1 MVNRDTGSRG
11 RAILGGLCLAAVL
24 GCAGKYQESLP
35 LVQVFNP
42 ARAAVRTSV
51 VISGRNFHG
60 IGGVSIGSQPAA
72 WFHVD
77 SDEQITAGVP
87 ANAMT
92 GTISVRNGAGQ
103 GNSTTSLFVIPDIT
117 DIQPRSAGPGDVIT
131 LTGYGMYGS
140 ASLTFNGVSAGPGT
154 WIDPNTRTAVVPVG
168 AAAGPVVLDFPV
180 PGSAD
185 TVAAPTWTAAADPDA
200 PGNLLFTPPS

>member
-60 IGGVSIGSQPAA
+60 IGGVSIGNQPAA

-140 ASLTFNGVSAGPGT
+140 A
-154 WIDPNTRTAVVPVG
+154 VVPVG
-168 AAAGPVVLDFPV
+168 AAAGPVVLAFPV